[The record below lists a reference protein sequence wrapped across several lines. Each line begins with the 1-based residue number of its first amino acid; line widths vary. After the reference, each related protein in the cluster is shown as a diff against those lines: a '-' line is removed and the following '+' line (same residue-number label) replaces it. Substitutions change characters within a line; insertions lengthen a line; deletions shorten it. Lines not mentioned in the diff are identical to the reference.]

1 MKHTAQ
7 LTSPSPAS
15 AHRTPRA
22 PTRATAARSSKAANR
37 GAMLIGA
44 LARVTGHST
53 HTIRWYESQRLI
65 PGVRRDLQ
73 GRRTYTPWHIAW
85 LDLIDRL
92 RRTGL
97 SIRQLREYAAMV
109 KRGESALAERLA
121 LMQAQRARIQAMQ
134 ADLEQSLQLI
144 DHKIDF
150 YSRWLT
156 TGVQPETRPEFRFK
170 KSGERQ

>member
-1 MKHTAQ
+1 MPLRIGKLAS
-7 LTSPSPAS
+7 LTG
-15 AHRTPRA
+15 
-22 PTRATAARSSKAANR
+22 RS
-37 GAMLIGA
+37 
-44 LARVTGHST
+44 V

-73 GRRTYTPWHIAW
+73 GRRTYTPWHVAW

-97 SIRQLREYAAMV
+97 SIRQLREYAGMV

-134 ADLEQSLQLI
+134 ADLRQSLELI

-156 TGVQPETRPEFRFK
+156 SGVQPETRPEFRFK
-170 KSGERQ
+170 RRIDPDK